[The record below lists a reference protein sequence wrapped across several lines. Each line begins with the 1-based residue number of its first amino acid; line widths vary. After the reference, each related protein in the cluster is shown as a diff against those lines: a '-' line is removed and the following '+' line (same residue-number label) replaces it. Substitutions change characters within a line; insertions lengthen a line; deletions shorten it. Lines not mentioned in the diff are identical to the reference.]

1 MGVGY
6 FVRSRICGTS
16 PIVSR
21 TRGLYLIGDFS
32 CTAQEN
38 GLSVS
43 GRSTLRGLAVR
54 LAVKIPVAADPPRV
68 DHVMPVPSEIV

>member
-6 FVRSRICGTS
+6 FVRSRIGGAS
-16 PIVSR
+16 PIISC

-43 GRSTLRGLAVR
+43 GRSTLRGLAVC
-54 LAVKIPVAADPPRV
+54 LAVKIPVAADPSRI
-68 DHVMPVPSEIV
+68 DHVMPVSCEIV